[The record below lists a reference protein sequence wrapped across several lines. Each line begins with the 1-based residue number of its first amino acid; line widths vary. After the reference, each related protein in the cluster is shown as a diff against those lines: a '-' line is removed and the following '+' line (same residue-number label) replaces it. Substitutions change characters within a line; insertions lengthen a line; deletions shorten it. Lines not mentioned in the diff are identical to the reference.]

1 MKAKQHV
8 ETLCAS
14 WINTPQDGGAGRG
27 GGQGGGKRNW
37 AREKEQ
43 KQSFRRVICLIQQSC
58 EKRLGKRGGGKEGK
72 DG

>member
-1 MKAKQHV
+1 MLRHYV
-8 ETLCAS
+8 HPGL
-14 WINTPQDGGAGRG
+14 TPLKMEGPGRG
-27 GGQGGGKRNW
+27 WDDCNR

-58 EKRLGKRGGGKEGK
+58 EKRLGRRGGGKEGK